1 MRAAFS
7 FGKNRGSCRF
17 YCYDLN
23 IRVLLFQV
31 FSCSCKCSACADT
44 SYEDVYLSVCILPNL
59 RTCSSFMCSR
69 VCRIYKLSRDIAVRD
84 FFSKF
89 ICFGDCTFHS
99 LGSFCQNQFCAIC
112 FQNIST
118 LNTHGLRHGKD
129 DSVSFRCC
137 DRCKTDTC
145 VSGCWLDDYRFF
157 FKDSL
162 CFSVLDHRF
171 GDSVFY
177 TSCRIEIFQFHKYC
191 SFQSKFLLYICYFY
205 KWSVSDQSKC
215 SFINVCHGVY
225 RLSFYLFIRVCFLL
239 TYLFDMF
246 SMLFLFTR
254 NVNRFLEKI

>member
-44 SYEDVYLSVCILPNL
+44 SYEDVYLSVCIFPDL
-59 RTCSSFMCSR
+59 RTCGCFVCCR

-145 VSGCWLDDYRFF
+145 VSGCWLDDYSSFF
-157 FKDSL
+157 QKSPGFCIFDH
-162 CFSVLDHRF
+162 CFCN
-171 GDSVFY
+171 SVFY

-191 SFQSKFLLYICYFY
+191 SFQTKFLLYICDFY

-225 RLSFYLFIRVCFLL
+225 RLSVFLFIRVCF
-239 TYLFDMF
+239 Y
-246 SMLFLFTR
+246 
-254 NVNRFLEKI
+254 

>member
-69 VCRIYKLSRDIAVRD
+69 VCRIYKLSRDVAVWN
-84 FFSKF
+84 FFCKF
-89 ICFGDCTFHS
+89 ICFCDSTLHSFCT
-99 LGSFCQNQFCAIC
+99 FCQNQFSTIS
-112 FQNIST
+112 FQDVST
-118 LNTHGLRHGKD
+118 FNAHSLWHGKN
-129 DSVSFRCC
+129 DSVAFGCRDRSKTNTCISRCRLNDYSSFFQKSPGFCIF
-137 DRCKTDTC
+137 DH
-145 VSGCWLDDYRFF
+145 
-157 FKDSL
+157 
-162 CFSVLDHRF
+162 CFCN
-171 GDSVFY
+171 SVFY

>member
-31 FSCSCKCSACADT
+31 FSCSSKCSACADT
-44 SYEDVYLSVCILPNL
+44 SYEDVYLSVCIFPDF
-59 RTCSSFMCSR
+59 RTCGCFVCCR

-145 VSGCWLDDYRFF
+145 VSGCWLDDYSSFF
-157 FKDSL
+157 QKSPGFCIFDH
-162 CFSVLDHRF
+162 CFCN
-171 GDSVFY
+171 SVFY

-246 SMLFLFTR
+246 SMLFLFIR